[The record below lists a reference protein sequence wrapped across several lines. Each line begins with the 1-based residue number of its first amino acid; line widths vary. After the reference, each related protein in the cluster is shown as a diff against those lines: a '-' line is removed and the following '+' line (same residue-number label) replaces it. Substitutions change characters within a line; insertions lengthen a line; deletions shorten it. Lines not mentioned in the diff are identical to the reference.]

1 MDKVNDL
8 MKLTVFRKILSDEII
23 EKYINLINA
32 FQNKLKK
39 SKIEKIYY
47 DMIFSLNHVNKPIPL
62 QNNILKSYVFRKI
75 IEDKNVFTEG
85 CEEKNLKK
93 DSLFYKQGIKDLK
106 NIKSVM
112 DFNLENIKE
121 YIGDNTNYLSKEKI
135 SLSSKLIKAEN
146 DFIESND
153 LKDSL
158 NSFISYIKSNGYG
171 KIGYFKAFKWK
182 NSNLHG
188 VKNFDYIDMNDLY
201 EYEYQKNTL
210 IDNTKTFVKGKPAN
224 NVLLAGA
231 RGTGKSSF
239 VKALISH
246 FNDSELKLVEIFKDQ
261 LEELSDILNILKDR
275 NKNFIIFIDDLSFEE
290 NETNYKHLKSIIE
303 GGVEKNPDNVILYA
317 TSNRRHLIRE
327 TWDDRNDTNDIHGND
342 TVNEKLSLSD
352 RFGITI
358 SFNAPNQ
365 EEYLS
370 IVKGIGKDYGIDP
383 ENKEFIKAAKQWALS
398 QNGRSGRTA
407 RQFVENYI

>member
-1 MDKVNDL
+1 MDKVNGL
-8 MKLTVFRKILSDEII
+8 MKLTVFRKILNDEII
-23 EKYINLINA
+23 KKYIELINS
-32 FQNKLKK
+32 FQNKVEK
-39 SKIEKIYY
+39 SKLEKIYY
-47 DMIFSLNHVNKPIPL
+47 DMIFSLNHVDMSIPL
-62 QNNILKSYVFRKI
+62 QNNILKSYIFRKLVK
-75 IEDKNVFTEG
+75 DKNVFNEG
-85 CEEKNLKK
+85 CEKENLKK
-93 DSLFYKQGIKDLK
+93 DNPFYKQGIKDLE
-106 NIKSVM
+106 NIKSAI
-112 DFNLENIKE
+112 DFDFKNIKE
-121 YIGDNTNYLSKEKI
+121 YIGDNTDYLSKEKI
-135 SLSSKLIKAEN
+135 SSISKLIKAEN

-153 LKDSL
+153 IKVSL
-158 NSFISYIKSNGYG
+158 NSFISYIQSHGYG
-171 KIGYFKAFKWK
+171 KLGYFKAFKWK

-188 VKNFDYIDMNDLY
+188 VKNFDYIQMNNLY

-210 IDNTKTFVKGKPAN
+210 IDNTRAFVKGKPTN

-239 VKALISH
+239 VKALISY

-261 LEELSDILNILKDR
+261 LEEFSDILNTLKDR
-275 NKNFIIFIDDLSFEE
+275 NKKFIIFIDDLSFEE

-370 IVKGIGKDYGIDP
+370 IVKGIGKNYGIDP
-383 ENKEFIKAAKQWALS
+383 KNKEFLQSAKQWALS